1 MTKRKNNGVQ
11 GLIGFERFTRFGVK
25 TDKAEIAFFSVEP
38 TNISVL
44 SAANIDVK
52 IHHLMMLLSTIPD
65 FEILALD
72 SCECFDTNKM
82 YVKKRLQTEQN
93 EAVRKLLQADYDFLD
108 EIQVEMSSARQ
119 FMFAVRFRREKD
131 EQIFSTLNRVDKAIS
146 EHGFTARRMSKSDIK
161 RMLALYFGTSISG
174 EEIPDIEE
182 KTNLIWRDCMRINL
196 RKKKN
201 LTDEQL
207 EIISTKDFFDRTV
220 PGIIK
225 FYTDHY
231 ICGNFY
237 KSCWAVTEYP
247 TSTEETAILAHLADR
262 NGVTLRIY
270 NRLVTSMEQRKI
282 VQQAMRKNHMMTTTN
297 DVNESIKAQD
307 NINDVVELLSELRRN
322 KEPLLHTAV
331 FIELKA
337 SSEDKLK
344 ELQAD
349 ISMELTRSK
358 ISVDRLLLRQKEGFL
373 SVLPTGNNVFASQF
387 ERVLPASSVA
397 NLYPL
402 NYSGKTDE
410 NGFYIGRDKYGSN
423 VLVDF
428 DKRTEDKTNS
438 NILILGNSGQG
449 KSYLMKLLL
458 CNQREAGKSI
468 LCLDPEHEYE
478 ELCNNL
484 GGTYIDMMSGE
495 FMINPLEPKA
505 WSENSRFGNQEK
517 ETNDSP
523 ETFRKVTRLSQHIS
537 YLKDFFRAYKDFTD
551 AEIDTI
557 EIMLMKLYAR
567 FGIDD
572 FTDFNTLNSD
582 DYPVMSDL
590 YELIEK
596 EFMAFDYE
604 KKHLYTEEM
613 LQNICLGLHSM
624 CKGAES
630 KYFNGHSN
638 IKDCEFIC
646 FGVKGLM
653 DTNKRLKDTL
663 LFNILSYMSNQ
674 LLGRGN
680 TVAAVDELYLFLT
693 NMTAI
698 EYIRNG
704 MKRVRKRES
713 SFILAS
719 QNIEDF
725 LLPEIKEFTKP
736 LFSIPSH
743 HFLFNPGNISPTAF
757 IDTLQLEESEYG
769 LIKYP
774 ERGTCLYRCGNER
787 YLLQVI
793 APQYKAAM
801 FGNGGGR

>member
-1 MTKRKNNGVQ
+1 MRTKKQ
-11 GLIGFERFTRFGVK
+11 
-25 TDKAEIAFFSVEP
+25 
-38 TNISVL
+38 
-44 SAANIDVK
+44 
-52 IHHLMMLLSTIPD
+52 
-65 FEILALD
+65 
-72 SCECFDTNKM
+72 
-82 YVKKRLQTEQN
+82 
-93 EAVRKLLQADYDFLD
+93 
-108 EIQVEMSSARQ
+108 
-119 FMFAVRFRREKD
+119 
-131 EQIFSTLNRVDKAIS
+131 
-146 EHGFTARRMSKSDIK
+146 
-161 RMLALYFGTSISG
+161 
-174 EEIPDIEE
+174 
-182 KTNLIWRDCMRINL
+182 
-196 RKKKN
+196 KKKE
-201 LTDEQL
+201 LSDEQL
-207 EIISTKDFFDRTV
+207 EIVEAKDFFDRTM
-220 PGIIK
+220 PGVIR

-297 DVNESIKAQD
+297 DVNESIKAQN
-307 NINDVVELLSELRRN
+307 NIDDVVELLSELRRN

-331 FIELKA
+331 FIELKE
-337 SSEDKLK
+337 STENKRK

-349 ISMELTRSK
+349 IQMELTRSK

-373 SVLPTGNNVFASQF
+373 SVHPAGNNVFASQF

-397 NLYPL
+397 DLYPL
-402 NYSGKTDE
+402 NYSGKTDK

-428 DKRTEDKTNS
+428 DRRTEDKTNS

-458 CNQREAGKSI
+458 CNQRESGKSI

-478 ELCNNL
+478 DLCNNL

-495 FMINPLEPKA
+495 FMINPLEPKE

-517 ETNDSP
+517 ETDDSP

-572 FTDFNTLNSD
+572 LTDLDKLENC

-590 YELIEK
+590 YELVEK
-596 EFMAFDYE
+596 EFMAFDNA
-604 KKHLYTEEM
+604 KKHLYTEEI

-630 KYFNGHSN
+630 KYFNGRTN
-638 IKDCEFIC
+638 IKDSEFIC

-704 MKRVRKRES
+704 MKRVRKKES

-757 IDTLQLEESEYG
+757 IDTLQLEESEYS

-793 APQYKAAM
+793 APAYKAGL
-801 FGNGGGR
+801 FGSAGGR

>member
-1 MTKRKNNGVQ
+1 MRTKKQ
-11 GLIGFERFTRFGVK
+11 
-25 TDKAEIAFFSVEP
+25 
-38 TNISVL
+38 
-44 SAANIDVK
+44 
-52 IHHLMMLLSTIPD
+52 
-65 FEILALD
+65 
-72 SCECFDTNKM
+72 
-82 YVKKRLQTEQN
+82 
-93 EAVRKLLQADYDFLD
+93 
-108 EIQVEMSSARQ
+108 
-119 FMFAVRFRREKD
+119 
-131 EQIFSTLNRVDKAIS
+131 
-146 EHGFTARRMSKSDIK
+146 
-161 RMLALYFGTSISG
+161 
-174 EEIPDIEE
+174 
-182 KTNLIWRDCMRINL
+182 
-196 RKKKN
+196 KKKE
-201 LTDEQL
+201 LSDEQL
-207 EIISTKDFFDRTV
+207 EIVEAKDFFDRTM
-220 PGIIK
+220 PGVIR

-231 ICGNFY
+231 ICENFY
-237 KSCWAVTEYP
+237 KSRWALTEYP
-247 TSTEETAILAHLADR
+247 PSTEETAILAHLADR

-297 DVNESIKAQD
+297 DVNESIKAQN
-307 NINDVVELLSELRRN
+307 NIDDVVELLSELRRN

-349 ISMELTRSK
+349 IQMELTRSK

-373 SVLPTGNNVFASQF
+373 SVHPAGNNVFASQF

-397 NLYPL
+397 DLYPL

-410 NGFYIGRDKYGSN
+410 NGIYIGRDKFGTN
-423 VLVDF
+423 ILVDF

-458 CNQREAGKSI
+458 CNQREAGKSV
-468 LCLDPEHEYE
+468 LVLDPEHEYE
-478 ELCNNL
+478 DLCSNL

-505 WSENSRFGNQEK
+505 WSENSRFGNQEN
-517 ETNDSP
+517 ETDDSP

-537 YLKDFFRAYKDFTD
+537 YLKDFFRAYKDFSD
-551 AEIDTI
+551 AEVDTI

-572 FTDFNTLNSD
+572 FTDFSTQKNE
-582 DYPVMSDL
+582 DYPMMSDL
-590 YELIEK
+590 YDLVEK
-596 EFMAFDYE
+596 EFYAFDKS
-604 KKHLYTEEM
+604 KKQLYTEEI

-630 KYFNGHSN
+630 KYFNGHTN
-638 IKDCEFIC
+638 IKDGEFIC

-704 MKRVRKRES
+704 MKRVRKKES

-757 IDTLQLEESEYG
+757 IDTLQLEESEYS

-793 APQYKAAM
+793 APSFKASL
-801 FGNGGGR
+801 FGSAGGR

>member
-1 MTKRKNNGVQ
+1 MKNKQKRKKEYTPEQ
-11 GLIGFERFTRFGVK
+11 QER
-25 TDKAEIAFFSVEP
+25 
-38 TNISVL
+38 
-44 SAANIDVK
+44 
-52 IHHLMMLLSTIPD
+52 
-65 FEILALD
+65 
-72 SCECFDTNKM
+72 
-82 YVKKRLQTEQN
+82 
-93 EAVRKLLQADYDFLD
+93 
-108 EIQVEMSSARQ
+108 
-119 FMFAVRFRREKD
+119 
-131 EQIFSTLNRVDKAIS
+131 
-146 EHGFTARRMSKSDIK
+146 
-161 RMLALYFGTSISG
+161 
-174 EEIPDIEE
+174 
-182 KTNLIWRDCMRINL
+182 
-196 RKKKN
+196 
-201 LTDEQL
+201 
-207 EIISTKDFFDRTV
+207 IITKEYFDRIAPSV
-220 PGIIK
+220 VR

-247 TSTEETAILAHLADR
+247 PTTEETAILAHLADR

-270 NRLVTSMEQRKI
+270 NRLVNSMEQRKI

-297 DVNESIKAQD
+297 DVSESVKARD

-331 FIELKA
+331 FIELRA
-337 SSEDKLK
+337 TTEDKLR

-349 ISMELTRSK
+349 IQMELTRSK

-373 SVLPTGNNVFASQF
+373 AVLPCGNNVFASQF

-402 NYSGKTDE
+402 NYSGKTDQH
-410 NGFYIGRDKYGSN
+410 GFYIGRDKYGSN

-438 NILILGNSGQG
+438 NVLILGNSGQG
-449 KSYLMKLLL
+449 KSHLLKLLL
-458 CNQREAGKSI
+458 CNHREAGKSV
-468 LCLDPEHEYE
+468 LVLDPESEYQ
-478 ELCNNL
+478 ELCANL

-495 FMINPLEPKA
+495 YMINPLEPKA
-505 WSENSRFGNQEK
+505 WGEAEK
-517 ETNDSP
+517 NIDAP
-523 ETFRKVTRLSQHIS
+523 EVFRKVTRLSQHIS

-557 EIMLMKLYAR
+557 EIMLMKLYGR
-567 FGIDD
+567 FGMDD
-572 FTDFNTLNSD
+572 GTNFDQFTAE
-582 DYPVMSDL
+582 DYPTMSDL

-596 EFMAFDYE
+596 EFMAFDSE

-613 LQNICLGLHSM
+613 LQNICLGLNSM
-624 CKGAES
+624 CKGAEA
-630 KYFNGHSN
+630 KYFDGHTN
-638 IKDCEFIC
+638 IRDAEFIC

-674 LLGRGN
+674 LLGKGN

-704 MKRVRKRES
+704 MKRVRKKES

-743 HFLFNPGNISPTAF
+743 HFLFNAGQINPQEYMDA
-757 IDTLQLEESEYG
+757 LQLEESEFS
-769 LIKYP
+769 LIRYP

-793 APQYKAAM
+793 APAYKATL
-801 FGNGGGR
+801 FGAAGGR

>member
-1 MTKRKNNGVQ
+1 MR
-11 GLIGFERFTRFGVK
+11 
-25 TDKAEIAFFSVEP
+25 S
-38 TNISVL
+38 
-44 SAANIDVK
+44 
-52 IHHLMMLLSTIPD
+52 
-65 FEILALD
+65 
-72 SCECFDTNKM
+72 
-82 YVKKRLQTEQN
+82 
-93 EAVRKLLQADYDFLD
+93 
-108 EIQVEMSSARQ
+108 
-119 FMFAVRFRREKD
+119 
-131 EQIFSTLNRVDKAIS
+131 
-146 EHGFTARRMSKSDIK
+146 RMQ
-161 RMLALYFGTSISG
+161 
-174 EEIPDIEE
+174 
-182 KTNLIWRDCMRINL
+182 
-196 RKKKN
+196 KKKE
-201 LTDEQL
+201 LSEEQL
-207 EIISTKDFFDRTV
+207 EIVEAKDFFDRIS
-220 PGIIK
+220 PGIIR

-231 ICGNFY
+231 ICGNSFR
-237 KSCWAVTEYP
+237 CVWAVTEYP
-247 TSTEETAILAHLADR
+247 PSTEETAILAHLADR

-270 NRLVTSMEQRKI
+270 DRLVTAAEQRKI
-282 VQQAMRKNHMMTTTN
+282 VQQAMRKNHMMTTVN

-307 NINDVVELLSELRRN
+307 NINDVVELISELRRN

-349 ISMELTRSK
+349 VQMELTRSK

-373 SVLPTGNNVFASQF
+373 SVHPAGNNVFASQF

-397 NLYPL
+397 DLYPL

-410 NGFYIGRDKYGSN
+410 SGFYVGRDKYGTN
-423 VLVDF
+423 ILVDF

-458 CNQREAGKSI
+458 CNQRESGKSI

-478 ELCNNL
+478 DLCNNL

-517 ETNDSP
+517 ETDDSP

-572 FTDFNTLNSD
+572 FTDFSTLKSED
-582 DYPVMSDL
+582 HPMMSDL
-590 YELIEK
+590 YDLVEK
-596 EFMAFDYE
+596 EFYAFDKS
-604 KKHLYTEEM
+604 KKQLYTEKI

-630 KYFNGHSN
+630 KYFNGHTN
-638 IKDCEFIC
+638 IKDSEFIC

-674 LLGRGN
+674 LLGCGN

-704 MKRVRKRES
+704 MKRVRKKES

-736 LFSIPSH
+736 LFSIPAH
-743 HFLFNPGNISPTAF
+743 HFLFNPGNIYPTVGG
-757 IDTLQLEESEYG
+757 IGVQSY
-769 LIKYP
+769 
-774 ERGTCLYRCGNER
+774 
-787 YLLQVI
+787 QVS
-793 APQYKAAM
+793 
-801 FGNGGGR
+801 

>member
-1 MTKRKNNGVQ
+1 MKNKQKRKKELTPQ
-11 GLIGFERFTRFGVK
+11 QQERIV
-25 TDKAEIAFFSVEP
+25 
-38 TNISVL
+38 
-44 SAANIDVK
+44 
-52 IHHLMMLLSTIPD
+52 
-65 FEILALD
+65 
-72 SCECFDTNKM
+72 
-82 YVKKRLQTEQN
+82 
-93 EAVRKLLQADYDFLD
+93 
-108 EIQVEMSSARQ
+108 
-119 FMFAVRFRREKD
+119 
-131 EQIFSTLNRVDKAIS
+131 
-146 EHGFTARRMSKSDIK
+146 
-161 RMLALYFGTSISG
+161 
-174 EEIPDIEE
+174 
-182 KTNLIWRDCMRINL
+182 
-196 RKKKN
+196 
-201 LTDEQL
+201 
-207 EIISTKDFFDRTV
+207 TKEYFDRIA
-220 PGIIK
+220 PGVVR

-247 TSTEETAILAHLADR
+247 PTTEETAILAHLADR

-270 NRLVTSMEQRKI
+270 NRLVNSVEQRKI

-297 DVNESIKAQD
+297 DVSESVKAQD

-331 FIELKA
+331 FIELRA
-337 SSEDKLK
+337 TTEDKLR

-349 ISMELTRSK
+349 VQMELTRSK

-373 SVLPTGNNVFASQF
+373 AVLPCGNNVFASQF

-402 NYSGKTDE
+402 NYSGKTDQH
-410 NGFYIGRDKYGSN
+410 GFYIGRDKYGSN

-438 NILILGNSGQG
+438 NVLILGNSGQG
-449 KSYLMKLLL
+449 KSHLLKLLL
-458 CNQREAGKSI
+458 CNHREAGKSV
-468 LCLDPEHEYE
+468 LVLDPESEYQ
-478 ELCNNL
+478 ELCANL

-495 FMINPLEPKA
+495 YMINPLEPKA
-505 WSENSRFGNQEK
+505 WSDGEK
-517 ETNDSP
+517 ADLEAP
-523 ETFRKVTRLSQHIS
+523 EVFRKVTRLSQHIS

-557 EIMLMKLYAR
+557 EIMLMKLYGR
-567 FGIDD
+567 FGMDD
-572 FTDFNTLNSD
+572 GTDFDQFTAE
-582 DYPVMSDL
+582 DYPTMSDL

-596 EFMAFDYE
+596 EFMAFDSE

-613 LQNICLGLHSM
+613 LQNICLGLNSM
-624 CKGAES
+624 CKGAEA
-630 KYFNGHSN
+630 KYFDGHTN
-638 IKDCEFIC
+638 IRDAEFIC

-674 LLGRGN
+674 LLGKGN

-704 MKRVRKRES
+704 MKRVRKKES

-743 HFLFNPGNISPTAF
+743 HFLFNAGQINPQEYMDA
-757 IDTLQLEESEYG
+757 LQLEESEFS
-769 LIKYP
+769 LIRYP

-793 APQYKAAM
+793 APAYKAAL
-801 FGNGGGR
+801 FGAAGGR

>member
-1 MTKRKNNGVQ
+1 MKNKQKRKK
-11 GLIGFERFTRFGVK
+11 EYT
-25 TDKAEIAFFSVEP
+25 P
-38 TNISVL
+38 
-44 SAANIDVK
+44 
-52 IHHLMMLLSTIPD
+52 
-65 FEILALD
+65 
-72 SCECFDTNKM
+72 
-82 YVKKRLQTEQN
+82 EQ
-93 EAVRKLLQADYDFLD
+93 Q
-108 EIQVEMSSARQ
+108 
-119 FMFAVRFRREKD
+119 
-131 EQIFSTLNRVDKAIS
+131 
-146 EHGFTARRMSKSDIK
+146 EH
-161 RMLALYFGTSISG
+161 
-174 EEIPDIEE
+174 
-182 KTNLIWRDCMRINL
+182 
-196 RKKKN
+196 
-201 LTDEQL
+201 
-207 EIISTKDFFDRTV
+207 IITKEYFDRIA
-220 PGIIK
+220 PGVVR

-247 TSTEETAILAHLADR
+247 PTTEETAILAHLADR

-270 NRLVTSMEQRKI
+270 SRLVNSMEQRKI

-297 DVNESIKAQD
+297 DVSESVKAQD

-331 FIELKA
+331 FIELRA
-337 SSEDKLK
+337 MTEDKLR

-349 ISMELTRSK
+349 IQMELTRSK

-373 SVLPTGNNVFASQF
+373 AVLPCGNNVFASQF

-402 NYSGKTDE
+402 NYSGKTDQH
-410 NGFYIGRDKYGSN
+410 GFYIGRDKYGSN

-438 NILILGNSGQG
+438 NVLILGNSGQG
-449 KSYLMKLLL
+449 KSHLLKLLL
-458 CNQREAGKSI
+458 CNHREAGKSV
-468 LCLDPEHEYE
+468 LVLDPESEYQ
-478 ELCNNL
+478 ELCANL

-495 FMINPLEPKA
+495 YMINPLEPKA
-505 WSENSRFGNQEK
+505 WGEAEK
-517 ETNDSP
+517 NIDAP
-523 ETFRKVTRLSQHIS
+523 EVFRKVTRLSQHIS

-557 EIMLMKLYAR
+557 EIMLMKLYGR
-567 FGIDD
+567 FGMDD
-572 FTDFNTLNSD
+572 GTNFDQFTAE
-582 DYPVMSDL
+582 DYPTMSDL

-596 EFMAFDYE
+596 EFMAFDSE

-613 LQNICLGLHSM
+613 LQNICLGLNSM
-624 CKGAES
+624 CKGAEA
-630 KYFNGHSN
+630 KYFDGHTN
-638 IKDCEFIC
+638 IRDAEFIC

-674 LLGRGN
+674 LLGKGN

-704 MKRVRKRES
+704 MKRVRKKES

-743 HFLFNPGNISPTAF
+743 HFLFNAGQINPQEYMDA
-757 IDTLQLEESEYG
+757 LQLEESEFS
-769 LIKYP
+769 LIRYP

-793 APQYKAAM
+793 APAYKAAL
-801 FGNGGGR
+801 FGAAGGR

>member
-1 MTKRKNNGVQ
+1 MRSRKQ
-11 GLIGFERFTRFGVK
+11 
-25 TDKAEIAFFSVEP
+25 
-38 TNISVL
+38 
-44 SAANIDVK
+44 
-52 IHHLMMLLSTIPD
+52 
-65 FEILALD
+65 
-72 SCECFDTNKM
+72 
-82 YVKKRLQTEQN
+82 
-93 EAVRKLLQADYDFLD
+93 
-108 EIQVEMSSARQ
+108 
-119 FMFAVRFRREKD
+119 
-131 EQIFSTLNRVDKAIS
+131 
-146 EHGFTARRMSKSDIK
+146 
-161 RMLALYFGTSISG
+161 
-174 EEIPDIEE
+174 
-182 KTNLIWRDCMRINL
+182 
-196 RKKKN
+196 KKKE
-201 LTDEQL
+201 LSEEQL
-207 EIISTKDFFDRTV
+207 EIIDTKDFFDRIA
-220 PGIIK
+220 PGIIR

-231 ICGNFY
+231 ICGNSFR
-237 KSCWAVTEYP
+237 CVWAVTEYP
-247 TSTEETAILAHLADR
+247 PSTEETAILAHLADR

-297 DVNESIKAQD
+297 DVNESIKAQN
-307 NINDVVELLSELRRN
+307 NIDDVVELLSELRRN

-337 SSEDKLK
+337 ITEDKLK

-349 ISMELTRSK
+349 IQMELTRSK

-373 SVLPTGNNVFASQF
+373 SVHPAGNNVFASQF

-397 NLYPL
+397 DLYPL

-410 NGFYIGRDKYGSN
+410 SGFYVGRDKYGTN
-423 VLVDF
+423 ILVDF

-458 CNQREAGKSI
+458 CNQRESGKSI

-478 ELCNNL
+478 DLCNNL

-495 FMINPLEPKA
+495 FMINPLEPKE

-517 ETNDSP
+517 ETDDSP

-572 FTDFNTLNSD
+572 LTDLDKLESC

-590 YELIEK
+590 YELVEK
-596 EFMAFDYE
+596 EFMAFDNA
-604 KKHLYTEEM
+604 KKHLYTEEI

-630 KYFNGHSN
+630 KYFNGRTN
-638 IKDCEFIC
+638 IKDGEFIC

-680 TVAAVDELYLFLT
+680 TVAAIDELYLFLT

-704 MKRVRKRES
+704 MKRVRKKES

-736 LFSIPSH
+736 LFSIPAH

-793 APQYKAAM
+793 APAYKAAL
-801 FGNGGGR
+801 FGSAGGR

>member
-1 MTKRKNNGVQ
+1 MRTKKQ
-11 GLIGFERFTRFGVK
+11 
-25 TDKAEIAFFSVEP
+25 
-38 TNISVL
+38 
-44 SAANIDVK
+44 
-52 IHHLMMLLSTIPD
+52 
-65 FEILALD
+65 
-72 SCECFDTNKM
+72 
-82 YVKKRLQTEQN
+82 
-93 EAVRKLLQADYDFLD
+93 
-108 EIQVEMSSARQ
+108 
-119 FMFAVRFRREKD
+119 
-131 EQIFSTLNRVDKAIS
+131 
-146 EHGFTARRMSKSDIK
+146 
-161 RMLALYFGTSISG
+161 
-174 EEIPDIEE
+174 
-182 KTNLIWRDCMRINL
+182 
-196 RKKKN
+196 KKKE
-201 LTDEQL
+201 LSDEQL
-207 EIISTKDFFDRTV
+207 EIVEAKDFFDRTM
-220 PGIIK
+220 PGVIR

-231 ICGNFY
+231 ICGNSFR
-237 KSCWAVTEYP
+237 CVWAVTEYP
-247 TSTEETAILAHLADR
+247 PSTEETAILAHLADR

-297 DVNESIKAQD
+297 DVNESIKAQN
-307 NINDVVELLSELRRN
+307 NIHDVVELLSELRRN

-337 SSEDKLK
+337 STEDKLK

-349 ISMELTRSK
+349 IQMELTRSK

-373 SVLPTGNNVFASQF
+373 SVHPAGNNVFASQF

-397 NLYPL
+397 DLYPL

-410 NGFYIGRDKYGSN
+410 NGFYVGRDKYGTN
-423 VLVDF
+423 ILVDF

-458 CNQREAGKSI
+458 CNQRESGKSI

-478 ELCNNL
+478 DLCNNL

-495 FMINPLEPKA
+495 FMINPLEPKE

-517 ETNDSP
+517 ETDDSP
-523 ETFRKVTRLSQHIS
+523 EPFRKVTRLSQHIS

-572 FTDFNTLNSD
+572 LTDLDKLESC

-590 YELIEK
+590 YELVEK
-596 EFMAFDYE
+596 EFMAFDNA
-604 KKHLYTEEM
+604 KKHLYTEEI

-630 KYFNGHSN
+630 KYFNGRTN
-638 IKDCEFIC
+638 IKDGEFIC

-663 LFNILSYMSNQ
+663 LFNILSYMSDQ
-674 LLGRGN
+674 LLGKGN

-704 MKRVRKRES
+704 MKRVRKKES

-736 LFSIPSH
+736 LFSIPAH

-757 IDTLQLEESEYG
+757 IDTLQLEESEYS

-793 APQYKAAM
+793 APAYKAGL
-801 FGNGGGR
+801 FGSAGGR

>member
-1 MTKRKNNGVQ
+1 MRTKKQ
-11 GLIGFERFTRFGVK
+11 
-25 TDKAEIAFFSVEP
+25 
-38 TNISVL
+38 
-44 SAANIDVK
+44 
-52 IHHLMMLLSTIPD
+52 
-65 FEILALD
+65 
-72 SCECFDTNKM
+72 
-82 YVKKRLQTEQN
+82 
-93 EAVRKLLQADYDFLD
+93 
-108 EIQVEMSSARQ
+108 
-119 FMFAVRFRREKD
+119 
-131 EQIFSTLNRVDKAIS
+131 
-146 EHGFTARRMSKSDIK
+146 
-161 RMLALYFGTSISG
+161 
-174 EEIPDIEE
+174 
-182 KTNLIWRDCMRINL
+182 
-196 RKKKN
+196 KKKE
-201 LTDEQL
+201 LSEEQL
-207 EIISTKDFFDRTV
+207 EIIDTKDFFDRIA
-220 PGIIK
+220 PGIIR

-231 ICGNFY
+231 ICGNSFR
-237 KSCWAVTEYP
+237 CVWAVTEYP
-247 TSTEETAILAHLADR
+247 PSTEETTILAHLADR
-262 NGVTLRIY
+262 NGVTLSIY
-270 NRLVTSMEQRKI
+270 DRLVTAAEQRKI
-282 VQQAMRKNHMMTTTN
+282 VQQAMRKNHMMTTVN

-307 NINDVVELLSELRRN
+307 NINDVVELISELRRN

-337 SSEDKLK
+337 SSEDRLK

-349 ISMELTRSK
+349 IQMELTRSK

-397 NLYPL
+397 DLYPL

-428 DKRTEDKTNS
+428 DRRTEDKTNS

-478 ELCNNL
+478 DLCNNL

-505 WSENSRFGNQEK
+505 WSENSRPENQEK
-517 ETNDSP
+517 ETGDSP

-551 AEIDTI
+551 AEIYTI

-572 FTDFNTLNSD
+572 LTDLNKLESC

-590 YELIEK
+590 YELVEK
-596 EFMAFDYE
+596 EFMAFDNA
-604 KKHLYTEEM
+604 KKHLYTEEI

-630 KYFNGHSN
+630 KYFNGRTN
-638 IKDCEFIC
+638 IKDSEFIC

-704 MKRVRKRES
+704 MKRVRKKES

-736 LFSIPSH
+736 LFSIPAH

-757 IDTLQLEESEYG
+757 IDTLQLEESEYS

-793 APQYKAAM
+793 APAYKAGL
-801 FGNGGGR
+801 FGSAGGR

>member
-1 MTKRKNNGVQ
+1 
-11 GLIGFERFTRFGVK
+11 
-25 TDKAEIAFFSVEP
+25 
-38 TNISVL
+38 
-44 SAANIDVK
+44 
-52 IHHLMMLLSTIPD
+52 
-65 FEILALD
+65 
-72 SCECFDTNKM
+72 
-82 YVKKRLQTEQN
+82 
-93 EAVRKLLQADYDFLD
+93 
-108 EIQVEMSSARQ
+108 
-119 FMFAVRFRREKD
+119 
-131 EQIFSTLNRVDKAIS
+131 
-146 EHGFTARRMSKSDIK
+146 
-161 RMLALYFGTSISG
+161 
-174 EEIPDIEE
+174 
-182 KTNLIWRDCMRINL
+182 MRINL

-207 EIISTKDFFDRTV
+207 EIISTKDFFDRIV
-220 PGIIK
+220 PGIIR

-297 DVNESIKAQD
+297 DVNESIKAQN
-307 NINDVVELLSELRRN
+307 NIDDVVELLSELRRN

-337 SSEDKLK
+337 STEDKLK

-349 ISMELTRSK
+349 IQMELTRSK

-397 NLYPL
+397 DLYPL

-410 NGFYIGRDKYGSN
+410 KGIYIGRDKFGTN
-423 VLVDF
+423 ILVDF

-458 CNQREAGKSI
+458 CNQRESGKSI

-478 ELCNNL
+478 DLCNNL

-517 ETNDSP
+517 ETDDSP

-572 FTDFNTLNSD
+572 YTDFSTLKSED
-582 DYPVMSDL
+582 HPMMSDL
-590 YELIEK
+590 YDLVEK
-596 EFMAFDYE
+596 EFYAFDKS
-604 KKHLYTEEM
+604 KKQLYTEEI

-630 KYFNGHSN
+630 KYFNGHTN
-638 IKDCEFIC
+638 IKDSEFIC

-704 MKRVRKRES
+704 MKRVRKKES

-736 LFSIPSH
+736 LFSIPAH

-757 IDTLQLEESEYG
+757 IDTLQLEESEYS

-793 APQYKAAM
+793 APAYKAEL
-801 FGNGGGR
+801 FGSAGGR

>member
-1 MTKRKNNGVQ
+1 MRTKKQ
-11 GLIGFERFTRFGVK
+11 
-25 TDKAEIAFFSVEP
+25 
-38 TNISVL
+38 
-44 SAANIDVK
+44 
-52 IHHLMMLLSTIPD
+52 
-65 FEILALD
+65 
-72 SCECFDTNKM
+72 
-82 YVKKRLQTEQN
+82 
-93 EAVRKLLQADYDFLD
+93 
-108 EIQVEMSSARQ
+108 
-119 FMFAVRFRREKD
+119 
-131 EQIFSTLNRVDKAIS
+131 
-146 EHGFTARRMSKSDIK
+146 
-161 RMLALYFGTSISG
+161 
-174 EEIPDIEE
+174 
-182 KTNLIWRDCMRINL
+182 
-196 RKKKN
+196 KKKE
-201 LTDEQL
+201 LSDEQL
-207 EIISTKDFFDRTV
+207 EIVEAKDFFDRTM
-220 PGIIK
+220 PGVIR

-231 ICGNFY
+231 ICENFY
-237 KSCWAVTEYP
+237 KSRWALTEYP
-247 TSTEETAILAHLADR
+247 PSTEETAILAHLADR

-297 DVNESIKAQD
+297 DVNESIKAQN
-307 NINDVVELLSELRRN
+307 NIDDVVELLSELRRN

-349 ISMELTRSK
+349 IQMELTRSK

-373 SVLPTGNNVFASQF
+373 SVHPAGNNVFASQF

-397 NLYPL
+397 DLYPL

-410 NGFYIGRDKYGSN
+410 NGIYIGRDKFGTN
-423 VLVDF
+423 ILVDF

-458 CNQREAGKSI
+458 CNQREAGKSV
-468 LCLDPEHEYE
+468 LVLDPEHEYE
-478 ELCNNL
+478 DLCSNL

-505 WSENSRFGNQEK
+505 WSENSRFGNQEN
-517 ETNDSP
+517 ETDDSP

-572 FTDFNTLNSD
+572 LTDLDKLENC

-590 YELIEK
+590 YELVEK
-596 EFMAFDYE
+596 EFMAFDNA
-604 KKHLYTEEM
+604 KKHLYTEEI

-630 KYFNGHSN
+630 KYFNGRTN
-638 IKDCEFIC
+638 IKDGEFIC

-663 LFNILSYMSNQ
+663 LFNILSYMSDQ

-704 MKRVRKRES
+704 MKRVRKKES

-793 APQYKAAM
+793 APAYKAAL
-801 FGNGGGR
+801 FGSAGGR

>member
-1 MTKRKNNGVQ
+1 
-11 GLIGFERFTRFGVK
+11 
-25 TDKAEIAFFSVEP
+25 
-38 TNISVL
+38 
-44 SAANIDVK
+44 
-52 IHHLMMLLSTIPD
+52 
-65 FEILALD
+65 
-72 SCECFDTNKM
+72 
-82 YVKKRLQTEQN
+82 
-93 EAVRKLLQADYDFLD
+93 
-108 EIQVEMSSARQ
+108 
-119 FMFAVRFRREKD
+119 MFK
-131 EQIFSTLNRVDKAIS
+131 
-146 EHGFTARRMSKSDIK
+146 
-161 RMLALYFGTSISG
+161 
-174 EEIPDIEE
+174 
-182 KTNLIWRDCMRINL
+182 
-196 RKKKN
+196 RKKKE
-201 LTDEQL
+201 LSAEQL
-207 EIISTKDFFDRTV
+207 ETMEIKDFFDRIM
-220 PGIIK
+220 PGIIR

-237 KSCWAVTEYP
+237 KSCWVITEYP
-247 TSTEETAILAHLADR
+247 PNTEETAILAHLADR

-322 KEPLLHTAV
+322 KENLLHTAV

-337 SSEDKLK
+337 VTEDKLK

-349 ISMELTRSK
+349 VQMELTRSK

-373 SVLPTGNNVFASQF
+373 SVLPTGNNMFGSQF

-397 NLYPL
+397 NMYPL
-402 NYSGKTDE
+402 NYSGKTDK
-410 NGFYIGRDKYGSN
+410 NGFYLGRDKYGSN

-428 DKRTEDKTNS
+428 DRRTEDKTNS
-438 NILILGNSGQG
+438 NVLILGNSGQG

-458 CNQREAGKSI
+458 CNQREAGKSV
-468 LCLDPEHEYE
+468 LVLDPESEYCD
-478 ELCNNL
+478 LCSNL

-505 WSENSRFGNQEK
+505 WSDDKKVAE
-517 ETNDSP
+517 DSP

-567 FGIDD
+567 FDIDD
-572 FTDFNTLNSD
+572 STNFDKLKSA
-582 DYPVMSDL
+582 DYPIMSDL
-590 YELIEK
+590 YELTEK
-596 EFMAFDYE
+596 EFLSFDNSI
-604 KKHLYTEEM
+604 KHLYTEEI

-630 KYFNGHSN
+630 KYFNGHTN
-638 IKDCEFIC
+638 ICDGEFIC

-653 DTNKRLKDTL
+653 DTNKRLKDTM

-704 MKRVRKRES
+704 MKRVRK
-713 SFILAS
+713 
-719 QNIEDF
+719 
-725 LLPEIKEFTKP
+725 KEPRLYFRHK
-736 LFSIPSH
+736 
-743 HFLFNPGNISPTAF
+743 ISRTF
-757 IDTLQLEESEYG
+757 YCR
-769 LIKYP
+769 K
-774 ERGTCLYRCGNER
+774 
-787 YLLQVI
+787 
-793 APQYKAAM
+793 
-801 FGNGGGR
+801 

>member
-1 MTKRKNNGVQ
+1 MRSRKQ
-11 GLIGFERFTRFGVK
+11 
-25 TDKAEIAFFSVEP
+25 
-38 TNISVL
+38 
-44 SAANIDVK
+44 
-52 IHHLMMLLSTIPD
+52 
-65 FEILALD
+65 
-72 SCECFDTNKM
+72 
-82 YVKKRLQTEQN
+82 
-93 EAVRKLLQADYDFLD
+93 
-108 EIQVEMSSARQ
+108 
-119 FMFAVRFRREKD
+119 
-131 EQIFSTLNRVDKAIS
+131 
-146 EHGFTARRMSKSDIK
+146 
-161 RMLALYFGTSISG
+161 
-174 EEIPDIEE
+174 
-182 KTNLIWRDCMRINL
+182 
-196 RKKKN
+196 KKKE
-201 LTDEQL
+201 LSEEQL
-207 EIISTKDFFDRTV
+207 EVIDTKNFFDRIA
-220 PGIIK
+220 PGIIR

-231 ICGNFY
+231 ICGNSFR
-237 KSCWAVTEYP
+237 CVWAVTEYP
-247 TSTEETAILAHLADR
+247 PSTEETAILAHLADR

-270 NRLVTSMEQRKI
+270 DRLVTAAEQRKI
-282 VQQAMRKNHMMTTTN
+282 VQQAMRKNHMMTTVN

-307 NINDVVELLSELRRN
+307 NINDVVELISELRRN

-349 ISMELTRSK
+349 VQMELTRSK

-373 SVLPTGNNVFASQF
+373 SVHPAGNNVFASQF

-397 NLYPL
+397 DLYPL

-410 NGFYIGRDKYGSN
+410 SGFYVGRDKYGTN
-423 VLVDF
+423 ILVDF

-458 CNQREAGKSI
+458 CNQRESGKSI

-478 ELCNNL
+478 DLCNNL

-517 ETNDSP
+517 ETDDSP

-537 YLKDFFRAYKDFTD
+537 YLKDFFRAYKDFSD
-551 AEIDTI
+551 AEVDTI

-572 FTDFNTLNSD
+572 FTDFSTQKNE
-582 DYPVMSDL
+582 DYPIMSDL

-596 EFMAFDYE
+596 EFMAFDHE
-604 KKHLYTEEM
+604 KKHLYTEEI

-630 KYFNGHSN
+630 KYFNGHTN
-638 IKDCEFIC
+638 IKDSEFIC

-674 LLGRGN
+674 LLWRGN

-704 MKRVRKRES
+704 MKRVRKKES

-719 QNIEDF
+719 KNIEDF

-736 LFSIPSH
+736 LFSIPAH

-757 IDTLQLEESEYG
+757 IDTLQLEESEYS

-793 APQYKAAM
+793 APAYKAAL
-801 FGNGGGR
+801 FGSAGGR

>member
-1 MTKRKNNGVQ
+1 M
-11 GLIGFERFTRFGVK
+11 
-25 TDKAEIAFFSVEP
+25 
-38 TNISVL
+38 
-44 SAANIDVK
+44 
-52 IHHLMMLLSTIPD
+52 
-65 FEILALD
+65 
-72 SCECFDTNKM
+72 
-82 YVKKRLQTEQN
+82 
-93 EAVRKLLQADYDFLD
+93 
-108 EIQVEMSSARQ
+108 
-119 FMFAVRFRREKD
+119 
-131 EQIFSTLNRVDKAIS
+131 
-146 EHGFTARRMSKSDIK
+146 
-161 RMLALYFGTSISG
+161 
-174 EEIPDIEE
+174 
-182 KTNLIWRDCMRINL
+182 
-196 RKKKN
+196 
-201 LTDEQL
+201 
-207 EIISTKDFFDRTV
+207 
-220 PGIIK
+220 
-225 FYTDHY
+225 
-231 ICGNFY
+231 
-237 KSCWAVTEYP
+237 
-247 TSTEETAILAHLADR
+247 
-262 NGVTLRIY
+262 
-270 NRLVTSMEQRKI
+270 
-282 VQQAMRKNHMMTTTN
+282 
-297 DVNESIKAQD
+297 
-307 NINDVVELLSELRRN
+307 
-322 KEPLLHTAV
+322 
-331 FIELKA
+331 KA

-349 ISMELTRSK
+349 VQMELTRSK

-373 SVLPTGNNVFASQF
+373 SVHPAGNNVFASQF

-397 NLYPL
+397 DLYPL

-410 NGFYIGRDKYGSN
+410 KGIYIGRDKFGTN
-423 VLVDF
+423 ILVDF

-458 CNQREAGKSI
+458 CNQRESGKSI

-478 ELCNNL
+478 DLCNNL

-495 FMINPLEPKA
+495 FMINPLEPKE

-517 ETNDSP
+517 ETDDSP
-523 ETFRKVTRLSQHIS
+523 EPFRKVTRLSQHIS

-572 FTDFNTLNSD
+572 LTDLDKLESC

-590 YELIEK
+590 YELVEK
-596 EFMAFDYE
+596 EFMAFDNA
-604 KKHLYTEEM
+604 KKHLYTEEI

-630 KYFNGHSN
+630 KYFNGITN
-638 IKDCEFIC
+638 IKDGEFIC

-663 LFNILSYMSNQ
+663 LFNILSYMSDQ
-674 LLGRGN
+674 LLGKGN

-704 MKRVRKRES
+704 MKRVRKKES

-736 LFSIPSH
+736 LFSIPAH

-757 IDTLQLEESEYG
+757 IDTLQLEESEYS

-793 APQYKAAM
+793 APAYKAAL
-801 FGNGGGR
+801 FGSAGGR